1 MEKKSIFK
9 RIKDKIGQLQVPNL
23 YFVSFSVHV
32 ASLDPI
38 ESTGTENVKIT
49 LAENLPPAY

>member
-1 MEKKSIFK
+1 MEKQSIFK